1 MPSTSTPS
9 STHSTHKTTQ
19 QVIVTEESIAEEV
32 SELHEHVTVSSTSQ
46 LIKTAATSFPTYSP
60 LDEVLSISGIS
71 SDREDE
77 GKASDQHTSTDKDI
91 ATSTDSIPKQLKKL
105 KLSEK

>member
-1 MPSTSTPS
+1 VSQHVTSTSHPV
-9 STHSTHKTTQ
+9 KT
-19 QVIVTEESIAEEV
+19 
-32 SELHEHVTVSSTSQ
+32 
-46 LIKTAATSFPTYSP
+46 ATSFPTYSP

-71 SDREDE
+71 SDREDD
-77 GKASDQHTSTDKDI
+77 GKGSEHHTSTDKEI